1 MKPVSSI
8 IGTVSL
14 MLSAIPLIACGA
26 EESFGQREFRT
37 RCAMCHG
44 MTGRG
49 DGWLAELLI
58 KRPPP
63 LTQLKRNSGGT
74 FPRERIAQVI
84 DGRTLIRSHGPR
96 EMPVWGTIYR
106 SEIEATTGTRRGVRE
121 EDEVNISYR
130 IQALIEY
137 LVAIQE

>member
-1 MKPVSSI
+1 MKQSSRI
-8 IGTVSL
+8 IGIVNVL
-14 MLSAIPLIACGA
+14 LWAIPLFAYAA

-44 MTGRG
+44 TAGRG
-49 DGWLAELLI
+49 DGWLGEQLI

-63 LTQLKRNSGGT
+63 LTQLKKSNGGT
-74 FPRERIAQVI
+74 FPRERVAQVI
-84 DGRTLIRSHGPR
+84 DGRTLTTSHGPR
-96 EMPVWGTIYR
+96 EMPVWGAIYR
-106 SEIEATTGTRRGVRE
+106 SEIEAATGARRGVRE

-137 LVAIQE
+137 LVTIQE